1 MNLTN
6 ECTTKELK
14 LLEEIG
20 LKIEDKMY
28 NREELRQ
35 CETYIEDYIMSHSM
49 KNQDIGVLTNKYN
62 DILVKIVNFIK

>member
-1 MNLTN
+1 MNLIN
-6 ECTTKELK
+6 ELTKKELK

-20 LKIEDKMY
+20 IYIEDRVY
-28 NREELRQ
+28 SREELRQ

-49 KNQDIGVLTNKYN
+49 KNQDIGVLTNRYN